1 MMMWFST
8 NSRRAVLLSCLWC
21 ITRLAAADSPP
32 TPDLDAEFDTARQV
46 LQTTTNKQLTI
57 EQAEQQQITSQTAPV
72 ELGSSNDVS
81 KLGAQLNASENH
93 ELNAM
98 NQPPQLSSFS
108 STTKPNDYSIGR
120 GTPAY
125 QQGELGSINAA
136 MSLCEKNS
144 RTKSGFEQLLQKYS
158 KQ

>member
-1 MMMWFST
+1 MMSLAN
-8 NSRRAVLLSCLWC
+8 NSRRAMLLSCLWC
-21 ITRLAAADSPP
+21 IARLASADSPP
-32 TPDLDAEFDTARQV
+32 APDLDAEFDTARQV
-46 LQTTTNKQLTI
+46 LQTTTDKQLTI
-57 EQAEQQQITSQTAPV
+57 EQAEQQQITTQAVPV

-98 NQPPQLSSFS
+98 NQPPQLTSFS
-108 STTKPNDYSIGR
+108 STIKPNDYSIGR
-120 GTPAY
+120 GTSAY

-144 RTKSGFEQLLQKYS
+144 RTKSGCEQVLQKYS